1 MSNLTKTSYL
11 IYSQC
16 AKAFWLTGH
25 QPHLAA
31 PPDPAS
37 QRRLRAGQEV
47 DKLARAAFAN
57 GRLIPYRPDPQAMAE
72 LTAQAI
78 SEGSHTLFQATFAPA
93 DLLVKVDIL
102 TQAVVD
108 PPAAGWHLIE
118 VKSSTSYK
126 PEEHLPDVAFQVYV
140 LQQAGLTVTQASVM
154 HLNRD
159 YRHHVDNHRI
169 AGHDDDSHPDRN
181 DLFRLTDI
189 TEEVLDCLPQVA
201 EAVAHMRQTAVLPHS
216 PEVSIGRH
224 CKKPNQ
230 CPFHD
235 HCWQDVSGWTIYD
248 IPYLKRP
255 QEQKLEAAG
264 IRYVTD
270 IPPDFSLGHKRAN
283 AFVARVKEAQ
293 IEIEREAIQARLDE
307 LVFPLYFFDFETIDY
322 AVPIYDGCKP
332 YQQAPFQYSCHILT
346 DDGSLTHTDY
356 LHTTADDPRRPLV
369 ESLLDHI
376 GPTGHLVAYN
386 ISFERRILQQL
397 AHQFPEY
404 GDRLLDMANRL
415 WDQLAIFRQHY
426 QHHGFA
432 RSNSLKAV
440 LPVVVPQLS
449 YRSLAVQNGMEAQVV
464 WEEMLACTDA
474 AEKQRMVT
482 QLRNYCHLDTL
493 AMVKIHQA
501 LSSL

>member
-1 MSNLTKTSYL
+1 MSNLTKTTYL
-11 IYSQC
+11 TYSQC
-16 AKAFWLTGH
+16 AKAFWLTTH
-25 QPHLAA
+25 QSYLAA
-31 PPDPAS
+31 PPDPAT

-47 DKLARAAFAN
+47 DKLARLEFPN
-57 GRLIPYRPDPQAMAE
+57 GRLIPYRPHPETMAE

-78 SEGSHTLFQATFAPA
+78 AAGSETLFQATFAPA

-102 TQAVVD
+102 TQTAAD
-108 PPAAGWHLIE
+108 PAAATIGWHLIE
-118 VKSSTSYK
+118 VKSGTSYK

-140 LQQAGLTVTQASVM
+140 LQQAGLAVTQASVM
-154 HLNRD
+154 YLNRD
-159 YRHHVDNHRI
+159 YRHGYSDGN
-169 AGHDDDSHPDRN
+169 G
-181 DLFRLTDI
+181 LFSLTDI
-189 TEEVLDCLPQVA
+189 TGEVRDYLPQVA
-201 EAVAHMRQTAVLPHS
+201 GAVTHMRQTAVLPHS

-224 CKKPNQ
+224 CKKPDQ
-230 CPFHD
+230 CPFYD

-264 IRYVTD
+264 IRYVSD
-270 IPPDFSLGHKRAN
+270 IPPDFPLGHKRAS
-283 AFVARVKEAQ
+283 AFVARVREAQ
-293 IEIEREAIQARLDE
+293 IEIEREAIQAKLDQ
-307 LVFPLYFFDFETIDY
+307 LVYPLYFFDFETIDY

-346 DDGSLTHTDY
+346 GAGELTHRDY
-356 LHTTADDPRRPLV
+356 LHTSADDPRRPLV

-376 GPTGHLVAYN
+376 GPSGHLVAYN
-386 ISFERRILQQL
+386 ISFERAVLRHL

-404 GDRLLDMANRL
+404 GDRLLDMADRL

-440 LPVVVPQLS
+440 LPVVVPELS

-464 WEEMLACTDA
+464 WEEMLACPDA

-493 AMVKIHQA
+493 AMVKIHEA